1 MFRARFGHTPERPTC
16 HHNLQNH
23 PPRAG
28 LFYAKNTVHKISIYM
43 LSYKDLK
50 AIQEGN
56 RRNEDVM
63 TLLREVKRLRDLVAL
78 TYSCLGDVSI
88 AGLGEEGIAR
98 LAPALNQMAIEPS
111 VKEYRLAK
119 QKREELGFRR
129 KQALEVSH
137 VRAARS
143 RGDRGLA

>member
-1 MFRARFGHTPERPTC
+1 
-16 HHNLQNH
+16 
-23 PPRAG
+23 
-28 LFYAKNTVHKISIYM
+28 M

-78 TYSCLGDVSI
+78 TYSCLGEISI
-88 AGLGEEGIAR
+88 VGLGEEGVAR
-98 LAPALNQMAIEPS
+98 LSPALSQMAAEPS

-119 QKREELGFRR
+119 QKLEELEF
-129 KQALEVSH
+129 K
-137 VRAARS
+137 
-143 RGDRGLA
+143 RGKA